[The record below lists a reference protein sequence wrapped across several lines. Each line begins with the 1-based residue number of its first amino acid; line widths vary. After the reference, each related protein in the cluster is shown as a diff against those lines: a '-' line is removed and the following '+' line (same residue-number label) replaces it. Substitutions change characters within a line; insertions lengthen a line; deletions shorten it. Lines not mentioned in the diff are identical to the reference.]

1 LINERYI
8 LKSFYSSNDLEASM
22 RFVEGHAAV
31 LGEYGIKNL
40 NTSTPSWV
48 GDSKVI
54 VVTVTN
60 QENELVG
67 GLRVHIFDGSNTVPL
82 IDALQEI
89 EPSIRTILSRNM
101 PHPTAEVCGLWNS
114 KKIFGKG
121 LSALL
126 CICSVVIARRIKLH
140 DFYCFSAPYT
150 EKMIKTNGLVDL
162 KEVGDEGKF
171 NYPTEEFI
179 SKVLYHPSI
188 YTLELAETFNKE
200 RIQSLTTNP
209 LQTILEKSP
218 RVDYLVDYDLNL

>member
-22 RFVEGHAAV
+22 RFVEGHAEV

-60 QENELVG
+60 
-67 GLRVHIFDGSNTVPL
+67 TVPL

-89 EPSIRTILSRNM
+89 EPSIRTILSRNL

-150 EKMIKTNGLVDL
+150 EKMIKTNGLIDL